1 MWNYVLLFYLVRQH
15 KCELFHAL
23 FSSLLS
29 IAPVYLTMYVHS
41 ITFLV
46 YQPFQL
52 EGVMAVSV
60 GVKTR
65 SSEKIVLPVDA
76 DRTTVVLAQEPAPPH
91 ITHTHA
97 DCTPTQLDREPAT
110 PLLTPTPADSN
121 PVPVDT
127 APSPPQST
135 QTRAVSKGTAVP
147 KARGPPL
154 RIPTQRLK
162 EKKICSQVRFCSYG
176 SYSFALALL
185 YLLIPTNFKFEGCN
199 WNSNGATG
207 MF

>member
-1 MWNYVLLFYLVRQH
+1 
-15 KCELFHAL
+15 
-23 FSSLLS
+23 
-29 IAPVYLTMYVHS
+29 
-41 ITFLV
+41 
-46 YQPFQL
+46 
-52 EGVMAVSV
+52 MAVFV

-127 APSPPQST
+127 TSSPLQST
-135 QTRAVSKGTAVP
+135 QTRAVSKENAVP
-147 KARGPPL
+147 KSEVNA
-154 RIPTQRLK
+154 
-162 EKKICSQVRFCSYG
+162 
-176 SYSFALALL
+176 
-185 YLLIPTNFKFEGCN
+185 
-199 WNSNGATG
+199 
-207 MF
+207 